1 MTLTNSEYK
10 LLNKIARKT
19 KMSSA
24 AAAVEKRG
32 IYAIAS
38 ELNKACSDL
47 WYTKTR
53 HIMPRTKVK
62 IHFIIE
68 IFCRQFVYEKLSDSI
83 LKFWRT

>member
-1 MTLTNSEYK
+1 MPGCKAVYTQPKIITARDKKERKLTFAV
-10 LLNKIARKT
+10 LRAFIIARKT

-47 WYTKTR
+47 
-53 HIMPRTKVK
+53 
-62 IHFIIE
+62 
-68 IFCRQFVYEKLSDSI
+68 
-83 LKFWRT
+83 